1 MRYNTNGKHKN
12 SGGFAIVEMLIIAG
26 VLLVLGAA
34 GYIVY
39 RKTSQNNQKTAS
51 SEAAENVKI
60 TSEVK
65 PSGGTTDTSNS
76 TASEVKTYT
85 KEAKT
90 LETPCY
96 TLQIP
101 ANSTYRTLAVAPC
114 DVSFQNEV
122 SPFSSF
128 AITSSPDTNADDDIK
143 LPEKS
148 LQELIDQIKENYG
161 GLNKGF
167 KVVAENKTKLGDLDA
182 ILLEWSASATSDRTN
197 IVYVVDV
204 KGKEYPFNTSGG
216 HRFAYSFSVGA
227 SPYTKNGQSDA
238 IIQEAIKTFKWK

>member
-1 MRYNTNGKHKN
+1 MKYNTNSKHKN
-12 SGGFAIVEMLIIAG
+12 SSGFAMVEMLIITG
-26 VLLVLGAA
+26 VLLVLGAV
-34 GYIVY
+34 GYVIY
-39 RKTSQNNQKTAS
+39 KKTSQNNQKTAS
-51 SEAAENVKI
+51 SEAVENVKI

-65 PSGGTTDTSNS
+65 PSGGTSDTSNS

-114 DVSFQNEV
+114 DTSFQNEV
-122 SPFSSF
+122 SPFSTF
-128 AITSSPDTNADDDIK
+128 AIISSPDTNADDDIK
-143 LPEKS
+143 VPEKT

-161 GLNKGF
+161 SLNKGF
-167 KVVAENKTKLGDLDA
+167 KVVAENKTKLGGSDA
-182 ILLEWSASATSDRTN
+182 ISLEWSGSATSDRTN
-197 IVYVVDV
+197 IVYVVNV

-216 HRFAYSFSVGA
+216 HRFVYNFTVGA